1 MAYVKRGRDDV
12 ENFPVEDIHGG
23 EGTCYVRQLL
33 GYEPKLP
40 VPGHP
45 EDFETL
51 LNFIHETTL
60 EEGASIGLHP
70 HEGNEEVYIVVKGKG
85 RMTVDGEEMEMVPGD
100 ACLTKDGS
108 KHKFENIGDGEL
120 RVIVIEAV
128 KDPKDKN
135 L

>member
-1 MAYVKRGRDDV
+1 MAYVKRGRKEV

-23 EGTCYVRQLL
+23 TGTCYVRQLL

-51 LNFIHETTL
+51 INFIHETTL
-60 EEGASIGLHP
+60 PVGSTIGRHP
-70 HEGNEEVYIVVKGKG
+70 HEGNEEVYIVTEGKG
-85 RMTVDGEEMEMVPGD
+85 EMTVDGESVVMEPGD

-108 KHKFENIGDGEL
+108 YHSFKNIGDKNL
-120 RVIVIEAV
+120 RIIVIEAV
-128 KDPKDKN
+128 KDPKDKKK
-135 L
+135 